1 MYDPINT
8 FITFASEKLANHTL
22 DLSTQQ
28 PINSMSI
35 EYLNKAYKDRREKF
49 SQELNDKIASLEIP
63 GSPWI
68 EARLR
73 LMKEAYEAKLTVR
86 ENELLIN
93 QKIREYL

>member
-1 MYDPINT
+1 MNDPINT
-8 FITFASEKLANHTL
+8 FITFASEKLANHIL
-22 DLSTQQ
+22 DLSTQH
-28 PINSMSI
+28 PINSLSI
-35 EYLNKAYKDRREKF
+35 EYLNEAYKDRREKF

-73 LMKEAYEAKLTVR
+73 LMKEEYEAKLCVR